1 MDYDSSALVG
11 RRGHGSWHRQDR
23 KRIWLNC
30 NCDLKKEKEMF
41 TCYFAVTLGFPS
53 TLYFK
58 YIFFKFP
65 SECTEVVVWQSKS
78 MNTLNDDISTNQPGK
93 TGMSCKQYAK
103 K

>member
-1 MDYDSSALVG
+1 
-11 RRGHGSWHRQDR
+11 
-23 KRIWLNC
+23 
-30 NCDLKKEKEMF
+30 MF

-58 YIFFKFP
+58 YIFLKFT

-78 MNTLNDDISTNQPGK
+78 INTLNDDISTNQPGK